1 MMTESAAIAFK
12 KDFFVI
18 SGELN
23 FTSVVMLWN
32 ESLPYLQKASQLNFD
47 FTDVKNC
54 NSAGIALM
62 LEWVK
67 YAKQNHKT
75 IRFNNI
81 PRQLKSIIN
90 VSGIAETLGLAS

>member
-1 MMTESAAIAFK
+1 MIEYK

-23 FTSVVMLWN
+23 FTTAVKLWD
-32 ESLPYLQKASQLNFD
+32 ESLALMAKVSQLNFD
-47 FTDVKNC
+47 FTAVTNS
-54 NSAGIALM
+54 NSAGIALL

-67 YAKQNHKT
+67 YAKLQQKS

-81 PRQLKSIIN
+81 PKQLQSIIT
-90 VSGIAETLGLAS
+90 VSGIAKVLGLAV

>member
-1 MMTESAAIAFK
+1 MIEYK

-23 FTSVVMLWN
+23 FTTAVKLWN
-32 ESLPYLQKASQLNFD
+32 ESLALMAKASQLNFD
-47 FTDVKNC
+47 FSAVPSS
-54 NSAGIALM
+54 NSAGIALL

-67 YAKQNHKT
+67 YAKLHQKS

-81 PRQLKSIIN
+81 PKQLRSIIT
-90 VSGIAETLGLAS
+90 VSGIEKILGLAV